1 MIATQGNMPQTLGH
15 LLVNDLLPEGHRTAE
30 PLGKSALTKKLT
42 SIAKE
47 DARAYVGVVSK
58 LKKLGDELSTLE
70 GVSVGLDDIAPDY
83 GTRDKL
89 LHPAIAAVKGAKGAD
104 EREKIILSV
113 QDKIMDYTKTH
124 PGTMTQMAL
133 SGARGNI
140 PQLMKTVGSPVA
152 AVDHKGA
159 ITPWL
164 IGKSY
169 SEGLSSAD
177 YWVTGNEARI
187 NTIKSSTSVAEP
199 GDLAKILVNNMY
211 PYVITKDDCGTH
223 NGISAA
229 LSDGHVL
236 GRYLAKDI
244 GRHRRNELVTAA
256 VVADLKKDYTTAFV
270 RSPMTCEA
278 HEGICKRC
286 QGLDEKGRPHA
297 IGINAGVRAAQALSE
312 PLTQFALNAKH
323 GVRVL
328 KGASK
333 ELEGLS
339 GVRQMIEVPQ
349 SFFNKATL
357 ADHAGIVRK
366 IAPAPHGGHYVYIE
380 NHEHY
385 VPPTL
390 AVLVSVGTAVE
401 AGDALSEGV
410 PKPDEVV
417 AHKGLGVGRQYLVDA
432 LHRLYK
438 KQGVDV
444 DKRHLEILAKADLNH
459 VQVLSHSDHHPELL
473 RGDIVTYEKYRAS
486 LGKNLTKVSLDKAQG
501 HTLGRE
507 ILHFTAGTPLT
518 PSIVSTLRQHG
529 VKEVEISETA
539 PDVAF
544 IMKPMT
550 RNPLLSPDWMAR
562 MSHRYLKDSLLKG
575 AHFGDATD
583 FHSTH
588 PVPAYAYGVEF
599 GSGKDGRY

>member
-1 MIATQGNMPQTLGH
+1 MPQTLGQ
-15 LLVNDLLPEGHRTAE
+15 LLVNDVLPEGHRTAD

-42 SIAKE
+42 ALARE
-47 DARAYVGVVSK
+47 DSRAYVGVVSK

-70 GVSVGLDDIAPDY
+70 GVSVGLDDIAPNY
-83 GTRDKL
+83 TARDKVIQ
-89 LHPAIAAVKGAKGAD
+89 PAIAEVKKLTNAA
-104 EREKIILSV
+104 ERERVILSV
-113 QDKIMDYTKTH
+113 QDRMMEYTKTH
-124 PGTMTQMAL
+124 PGTMTEMAL

-169 SEGLSSAD
+169 SEGLSPAE

-199 GDLAKILVNNMY
+199 GDLAKILVNNLY
-211 PYVITKDDCGTH
+211 PYVITADDCGTQ
-223 NGISAA
+223 NGISMS
-229 LSDGHVL
+229 LSDGHIY

-244 GRHRRNELVTAA
+244 GRHKRNELVNAA
-256 VVADLKKDYTTAFV
+256 VVTDLKKDHQNAYV

-278 HEGICKRC
+278 HDGVCKKC
-286 QGLDEKGRPHA
+286 QGLDEKGHVHA
-297 IGINAGVRAAQALSE
+297 VGINVGVRAAQALSE
-312 PLTQFALNAKH
+312 PLTQFTLNAKH

-333 ELEGLS
+333 ELEGLA

-357 ADHAGIVRK
+357 ADRAGK
-366 IAPAPHGGHYVYIE
+366 ITRVTPAPHGGHYVYVE
-380 NHEHY
+380 GHEHY
-385 VPPTL
+385 VAPNL
-390 AVLVSVGTAVE
+390 SVLVHVGQVVE
-401 AGDALSEGV
+401 AGDVLSEGV

-417 AHKGLGVGRQYLVDA
+417 AHKGLGAGRHYLVDA

-459 VQVLSHSDHHPELL
+459 VQVMSHSDAHPELL

-486 LGKNLTKVSLDKAQG
+486 LGKNLVHVPLAKAQG
-501 HTLGRE
+501 HVLGRE
-507 ILHFTAGTPLT
+507 VMHFTAGTPLT
-518 PSIVSTLRQHG
+518 PSIINTLQQHG
-529 VKEVEISETA
+529 VTHVEISETA
-539 PDVAF
+539 PDVSF

-562 MSHRYLKDSLLKG
+562 MSHRYLKDGLLRA

-599 GSGKDGRY
+599 GAGKDGRY

>member
-1 MIATQGNMPQTLGH
+1 MTQTLGH
-15 LLVNDLLPEGHRTAE
+15 LLVNDLLPAAHRSTE
-30 PLGKSALTKKLT
+30 TLGKSALNKKLT
-42 SIAKE
+42 ALAKE
-47 DARAYVGVVSK
+47 DPRAYVSIVSQ

-83 GTRDKL
+83 AARDKIMA
-89 LHPAIAAVKGAKGAD
+89 PAISAIKKTTNPAA
-104 EREKIILSV
+104 REALILGV
-113 QDKIMDYTKTH
+113 QDKMMEYTRTH
-124 PGTMTQMAL
+124 PGSMTQMAL
-133 SGARGNI
+133 SGARGNV

-152 AVDHKGA
+152 AIDHKGA

-164 IGKSY
+164 IGRSY
-169 SEGLSSAD
+169 SEGLTPAE

-199 GDLAKILVNNMY
+199 GDLAKILVNNLY
-211 PYVITKDDCGTH
+211 PYVVTTDDCGTH
-223 NGISAA
+223 NGIVMA

-236 GRYLAKDI
+236 GRYLAKDA
-244 GRHRRNELVTAA
+244 GRHHRNELVTAA
-256 VVADLKKDYTTAFV
+256 VVTDLRKLGDTVYV

-278 HEGICKRC
+278 REGLCRKC
-286 QGLDEKGRPHA
+286 QGLDEKGQPHA

-333 ELEGLS
+333 ELDGLA
-339 GVRQMIEVPQ
+339 GVRQMIEIPQ

-357 ADHAGIVRK
+357 ANRAGTVTRSV
-366 IAPAPHGGHYVYIE
+366 AAPHGGHYVYVDQ
-380 NHEHY
+380 HEHY
-385 VPPTL
+385 VAPHL
-390 AVLVSVGTAVE
+390 DVLVRPGQRVE
-401 AGDALSEGV
+401 AGDVLSEGV
-410 PKPDEVV
+410 PKPDELV
-417 AHKGLGVGRQYLVDA
+417 AHKGLGAGRQYLVSA

-459 VQVLSHSDHHPELL
+459 VRILSHADEHPELL
-473 RGDIVTYEKYRAS
+473 RGDVVPYDTYKASVGRNLVSLPIEKAVGAV
-486 LGKNLTKVSLDKAQG
+486 LGKET
-501 HTLGRE
+501 
-507 ILHFTAGTPLT
+507 LHFTAGTPLT
-518 PSIVSTLRQHG
+518 PSIVESLKQQG
-529 VKEVEISETA
+529 VRTVDVSATA
-539 PDVAF
+539 PRVEF

>member
-1 MIATQGNMPQTLGH
+1 L
-15 LLVNDLLPEGHRTAE
+15 TA
-30 PLGKSALTKKLT
+30 
-42 SIAKE
+42 IAKE
-47 DARAYVGVVSK
+47 DSRSYVGIVSR

-70 GVSVGLDDIAPDY
+70 GVSVGLDDISPEY
-83 GTRDKL
+83 GARDKIMQ
-89 LHPAIAAVKGAKGAD
+89 PAIATVKQAKTPE

-113 QDKIMDYTKTH
+113 QDRIMDYTKTH

-133 SGARGNI
+133 SGARGNV

-164 IGKSY
+164 IGRSY
-169 SEGLSSAD
+169 SEGLTPAE

-199 GDLAKILVNNMY
+199 GDLAKILVNNLY
-211 PYVITKDDCGTH
+211 PYVITADDCGTH
-223 NGISAA
+223 NGISVP
-229 LSDGHVL
+229 LSDGHIA
-236 GRYLAKDI
+236 GRHLAKDI
-244 GRHRRNELVTAA
+244 GIHKRNELVTSA
-256 VVADLKKDYTTAFV
+256 VLADLKKGHTAALV
-270 RSPMTCEA
+270 RSPMTCQA
-278 HEGICKRC
+278 HEGICRKC

-333 ELEGLS
+333 ELEGLA

-357 ADHAGIVRK
+357 ADRAGHVTRIST
-366 IAPAPHGGHYVYIE
+366 APHGGHYVYVDG
-380 NHEHY
+380 HEHY
-385 VPPTL
+385 VAPNL
-390 AVLVSVGTAVE
+390 SVLVHAGQRVE
-401 AGDALSEGV
+401 AGDVLSEGV

-417 AHKGLGVGRQYLVDA
+417 AHKGLGAGRHYLVDA

-459 VQVLSHSDHHPELL
+459 VQILSQADAHPELL
-473 RGDIVTYEKYRAS
+473 RGDVVSYEKYRAS
-486 LGKNLTKVSLDKAQG
+486 LGKNLMSVPLAKAQG
-501 HTLGRE
+501 RTLGKE
-507 ILHFTAGTPLT
+507 ILHFTAGTPLS
-518 PSIVSTLRQHG
+518 PSIINTLQQHG
-529 VKEVEISETA
+529 VTHVEISETA
-539 PDVAF
+539 PDVSF
-544 IMKPMT
+544 VMKPMT
-550 RNPLLSPDWMAR
+550 RNPLLSPDWLAR

-599 GSGKDGRY
+599 GAGKDGRY

>member
-1 MIATQGNMPQTLGH
+1 MAQSFGH
-15 LLVNDLLPEGHRTAE
+15 YLVNDLLPEAHRSSE
-30 PLGKSALTKKLT
+30 SLGKSALNKKLT
-42 SIAKE
+42 AMAKE
-47 DARAYVGVVSK
+47 DPHAYVGIVSK

-70 GVSVGLDDIAPDY
+70 GISVGLDDIVPDY
-83 GTRDKL
+83 TGRDKIM
-89 LHPAIAAVKGAKGAD
+89 HPAVAAVKAAKTHE
-104 EREKIILSV
+104 EREKIILGV
-113 QDKIMDYTKTH
+113 QDKMMAYTRTH
-124 PGTMTQMAL
+124 PGSMTQMAL

-152 AVDHKGA
+152 AIDHKGA

-164 IGKSY
+164 ISKSY
-169 SEGLSSAD
+169 SEGLSPAE

-211 PYVITKDDCGTH
+211 PYVITMDDCGTH
-223 NGISAA
+223 NGIA
-229 LSDGHVL
+229 LSSSDGHIM
-236 GRYLAKDI
+236 GRYLAHDVGK
-244 GRHRRNELVTAA
+244 HKRNELVTLA
-256 VVADLKKDYTTAFV
+256 VASDLKSLHETVYV

-278 HEGICKRC
+278 HEGLCRKC
-286 QGLDEKGRPHA
+286 QGLDEKGHPHA
-297 IGINAGVRAAQALSE
+297 IGINVGVRAAQALAE

-333 ELEGLS
+333 ELDGLA

-357 ADHAGIVRK
+357 ADRAGLITK
-366 IAPAPHGGHYVYIE
+366 TTAAAHGGHYVYVGD
-380 NHEHY
+380 HEHY
-385 VPPTL
+385 VAPHL
-390 AVLVSVGTAVE
+390 ELLVRTGQLVE
-401 AGDALSEGV
+401 AGDLLSEGV
-410 PKPDEVV
+410 PKPDELV
-417 AHKGLGVGRQYLVDA
+417 AHKGLGVGRQYLVNA
-432 LHRLYK
+432 LHHLYK

-459 VQVLSHSDHHPELL
+459 VRVLDHSDDHPELL
-473 RGDIVTYEKYRAS
+473 RGDIVSYDVYKAS
-486 LGKNLTKVSLDKAQG
+486 LSRDLKTLPTEKAVGAVLGKEV
-501 HTLGRE
+501 
-507 ILHFTAGTPLT
+507 LHFTVGTPLT
-518 PSIVSTLRQHG
+518 ASIIETLKRNN
-529 VKEVEISETA
+529 VKQVEIASTA
-539 PDVAF
+539 PRVEF

-550 RNPLLSPDWMAR
+550 RNPLLNPDWMAR
-562 MSHRYLKDSLLKG
+562 MSHRYLKDTLLKG

-599 GSGKDGRY
+599 GAGKDGRY

>member
-1 MIATQGNMPQTLGH
+1 MAQTLGH
-15 LLVNDLLPEGHRTAE
+15 LLVNDVLPAGHRSTE

-47 DARAYVGVVSK
+47 DPKAYVTVVSK

-70 GVSVGLDDIAPDY
+70 GVSVGLDDIVPDY
-83 GTRDKL
+83 ATRDKL
-89 LHPAIAAVKGAKGAD
+89 LKPAVEAAKQAKTHA
-104 EREKIILSV
+104 EREKVILAV
-113 QDKIMDYTKTH
+113 QDQMLQYTKTH
-124 PGTMTQMAL
+124 PGTMTEMAL

-164 IGKSY
+164 ISRSY
-169 SEGLSSAD
+169 SEGLTPAE

-199 GDLAKILVNNMY
+199 GDLAKILVNNLY
-211 PYVITKDDCGTH
+211 PYVITADDCGTH
-223 NGISAA
+223 NGITAS
-229 LSDGHVL
+229 LSDGHIL

-244 GRHRRNELVTAA
+244 ERHKRNELVTAG
-256 VVADLKKDYTTAFV
+256 VVADLKKAHHSTAFV
-270 RSPMTCEA
+270 RSPMTCEL
-278 HEGICKRC
+278 HDGICKKC
-286 QGLDEKGRPHA
+286 QGLDEKGKPHS
-297 IGINAGVRAAQALSE
+297 IGINVGVRAAQALSE
-312 PLTQFALNAKH
+312 PLTQFTLNAKH
-323 GVRVL
+323 GVRVI

-333 ELEGLS
+333 ELEGMA

-357 ADHAGIVRK
+357 AAKAGKVSRVVN
-366 IAPAPHGGHYVYIE
+366 APHGGHYVYVDQQ
-380 NHEHY
+380 EHY
-385 VPPTL
+385 VGPNL
-390 AVLVSVGTAVE
+390 NVLVHVGQQVE

-417 AHKGLGVGRQYLVDA
+417 AHKGLGAGRHYLVEA

-438 KQGVDV
+438 GQGVDV

-459 VQVLSHSDHHPELL
+459 VQVLTQADAHPELL
-473 RGDIVTYEKYRAS
+473 RGDVVSYEKYRAAVS
-486 LGKNLTKVSLDKAQG
+486 QNLVRVPLAKAEGRALGKEVM
-501 HTLGRE
+501 
-507 ILHFTAGTPLT
+507 HFTVGTPLT
-518 PSIVSTLRQHG
+518 PSIIGTLQQHG
-529 VKEVEISETA
+529 VTHVHISETA
-539 PDVAF
+539 PQVAF